1 MAEKGFV
8 DIRAITDLEEGIRT
22 FGHQMAD
29 ANSEIE
35 RTIDLYFQ
43 DFERG
48 LHILEERLRRAE
60 EELRRAEW
68 ALERQR
74 NKRVWV
80 EDDDGDGHWEQ
91 ADCSAE
97 EAAVARC
104 RAKRN
109 RWRHDVE
116 TCRLMISDARTKRH
130 IHEEKFSQLENGIF
144 EAVDKIGPVK
154 ELVEKHLSTSVPSSF
169 PSQGFFSSSSSSA
182 PSPSLDSV
190 SRGADM
196 TRPRPPMNSNPSSE
210 PRPTSLSERP
220 RSPQNEH
227 ISPTPDSP
235 VTEEDRPCS
244 PSGEGGRVTRG
255 SVSSFR
261 EGIEK
266 ILNKHKSDDT
276 NE

>member
-1 MAEKGFV
+1 MAAGAFA

-22 FGHQMAD
+22 FGRQMAN

-35 RTIDLYFQ
+35 HTIDLYFKN
-43 DFERG
+43 FEHG
-48 LHILEERLRRAE
+48 LQILEERLYRAK
-60 EELRRAEW
+60 EELEQAER
-68 ALERQR
+68 ALEHQR
-74 NKRVWV
+74 NRRVWV

-104 RAKRN
+104 QAN
-109 RWRHDVE
+109 FDRWRRDVE

-130 IHEEKFSQLENGIF
+130 IHKELFSQLENGIS
-144 EAVDKIGPVK
+144 ETIDKIGPVK
-154 ELVEKHLSTSVPSSF
+154 ELVEKHLSTSVPSSSF
-169 PSQGFFSSSSSSA
+169 PPQGSFGSSSS
-182 PSPSLDSV
+182 PSPSSDAV
-190 SRGADM
+190 SRGTDM
-196 TRPRPPMNSNPSSE
+196 PRPRPPMNTNPSSE

-220 RSPQNEH
+220 RSLQNEH
-227 ISPTPDSP
+227 ISPTPDRP
-235 VTEEDRPCS
+235 VTEEDRPRS

-266 ILNKHKSDDT
+266 ILNKHKTDDT

>member
-1 MAEKGFV
+1 MTEGAFA
-8 DIRAITDLEEGIRT
+8 DIRAIKDLEDGIRT

-43 DFERG
+43 SFERG

-60 EELRRAEW
+60 EELERAEW

-74 NKRVWV
+74 NKQVWV
-80 EDDDGDGHWEQ
+80 KDEDGGGHWEQ

-104 RAKRN
+104 RAKHN

-116 TCRLMISDARTKRH
+116 TCHLLISDAQAKRH
-130 IHEEKFSQLENGIF
+130 IHEELFSQLENGIMV
-144 EAVDKIGPVK
+144 AVDKIGPVK
-154 ELVEKHLSTSVPSSF
+154 ELVEKHLSTSVPSSSPS
-169 PSQGFFSSSSSSA
+169 PSQGSSGSSSSPSSPA
-182 PSPSLDSV
+182 SSVSSRADMSSPSLPFD
-190 SRGADM
+190 
-196 TRPRPPMNSNPSSE
+196 NSE
-210 PRPTSLSERP
+210 
-220 RSPQNEH
+220 
-227 ISPTPDSP
+227 
-235 VTEEDRPCS
+235 
-244 PSGEGGRVTRG
+244 RVTRD

-261 EGIEK
+261 EGIKK
-266 ILNKHKSDDT
+266 ILNKHKNDDT